1 MKLLSSHI
9 FRAAAVALA
18 IPFIGISATQTVNV
32 NGGTVTYAPGTQT
45 SGTTSQAVFAGS
57 DEYYITSS
65 YTLGASASGGTY
77 GTFVPT
83 VTFIGATPPV
93 TVTTQSAD
101 SITVDFTGTISDP
114 GATGWNPPFAGNI
127 PFINS
132 PGVSGTGTFYLNGN
146 LIGTVTDGSG
156 SFLSNPIS
164 NPTLTSIPGSTL
176 TYALDYTFD
185 FAAGLPD
192 LASGS
197 SPLPVTGTPEPATV
211 IPAALSLAGFALV
224 AIRRRKQ

>member
-1 MKLLSSHI
+1 MKLLSSNI

-18 IPFIGISATQTVNV
+18 IPFIGISATSTVNV
-32 NGGTVTYAPGTQT
+32 AGGTITYAPGTQQAGST
-45 SGTTSQAVFAGS
+45 SEAVFAGV
-57 DEYYITSS
+57 DEYYLTTS
-65 YTLGASASGGTY
+65 YTYGASASGGTY
-77 GTFVPT
+77 ATFVPT

-101 SITVDFTGTISDP
+101 SINVDFTGTISDP
-114 GATGWNPPFAGNI
+114 GATKWNPPFNGNI

-132 PGVSGTGTFYLNGN
+132 PGVTSTGSLYLNGN

-156 SFLSNPIS
+156 SFPSNPFS
-164 NPTLTSIPGSTL
+164 NTTLTSVPGSSL
-176 TYALDYTFD
+176 TYAFDLTFD

-192 LASGS
+192 LSSGS